1 MGSML
6 ENDPLAQK
14 IDALGSNPRP
24 LGLPPVLAAGV
35 KLNPK
40 SICRP
45 GLETLYLGFFGTRNY
60 HKAVV
65 RRLVH
70 KLEIG
75 SAIINRPLTQDELD
89 FYVETISQ
97 ATSNN
102 RWGLITGVEFGML
115 AGLVLGQRKKEFQQ
129 YAPPIDATKPA
140 VFTRYVETLKTM
152 RVADP
157 AVFQRTIMSLCKTT
171 LVGGVC
177 GWFIGSAYAMS
188 RSATAASTDPRI
200 QQHREEFMKVDQRV
214 AERRRRNAMVAHAH
228 GTQGKVEEDPF
239 NQEGLYQGGFDES
252 PAATTSEPADISASP
267 ATQSRS
273 YSSNTSTEDQSTPA
287 WPSPHSGPYSP
298 SAPTS
303 GQNRDSAFFDDDA
316 SPIAPDYRD
325 TDTAPQGSAWERI
338 RQQNQ
343 NPSYSPSASAPRY
356 ERAQPTAEA
365 TGKDSYRERE
375 RERAQAEFDRMLEA
389 ERNQHN
395 DSVGGSRNRGGWW
408 K

>member
-1 MGSML
+1 MASTGF

-24 LGLPPVLAAGV
+24 LGLPPVLAPGV
-35 KLNPK
+35 KLDPK

-75 SAIINRPLTQDELD
+75 SAIVNRPLTQEELD

-129 YAPPIDATKPA
+129 YAPPIDANKPA

-157 AVFQRTIMSLCKTT
+157 AMFQRTIMSLCKTT
-171 LVGGVC
+171 FIGGVC
-177 GWFIGSAYAMS
+177 GWIVGSAYAMS
-188 RSATAASTDPRI
+188 RSAAAASTDPRI
-200 QQHREEFMKVDQRV
+200 KQHREEFMKVDQRV
-214 AERRRRNAMVAHAH
+214 AERRRRAAMVARAH
-228 GTQGKVEEDPF
+228 GAQGKVEDDPF
-239 NQEGLYQGGFDES
+239 NQDGLYQGVFEES
-252 PAATTSEPADISASP
+252 SSTTTSQPADTSALP
-267 ATQSRS
+267 TIQS
-273 YSSNTSTEDQSTPA
+273 TSTSSESQSTPA
-287 WPSPHSGPYSP
+287 WPSPHSGTFSS

-303 GQNRDSAFFDDDA
+303 SQHKESTFFDDDA
-316 SPIAPDYRD
+316 SPIAPDFRD
-325 TDTAPQGSAWERI
+325 TDTASQGSAWERI

-343 NPSYSPSASAPRY
+343 NPSYNPSASQPRY
-356 ERAQPTAEA
+356 ERAQPAAEA
-365 TGKDSYRERE
+365 TGSDSYRERE
-375 RERAQAEFDRMLEA
+375 RARAEFDRMLEA

-395 DSVGGSRNRGGWW
+395 DSDDGSRGAGGWW